1 VKISPAKQAPPR
13 PVVEE
18 VRPRVDDGRYD
29 AKATVGA
36 PVDVYADAFV
46 DGHDQLRV
54 DVLYRRDSDR
64 SWQQVTM
71 TPLDDDRW
79 HATFRADQVGRYLF
93 QVRAKVDAFGTWL
106 RDLRARAA
114 AGQDLSGELEAG
126 ARLAEHAADRASAG
140 HAKQLLALASRV
152 RTGTI
157 PGEGDA
163 EFEELGAL
171 VARYGAEAAA
181 LSPAYGLWVDR
192 DRARF
197 STWYELFPR
206 SAAATPAR
214 HGTFLDVIDR
224 LEYVREL
231 GADVLYLPPIH
242 PIGVTNR
249 KGRDGAVT
257 AALGDVGSPWAIGGP
272 SASGEAGGHTAL
284 HPDLGTME
292 EFAKLVGATRDAGVE
307 VALDLA
313 FQCSP
318 DHPWVTEHPEWF
330 RHRPDGTIRYAEN
343 PPKKYEDIY
352 PLDFDSGQWRE
363 LWQALHGVVEFWVE
377 AGVSIFRVD
386 NPHTKAFPF
395 WEWLIP
401 TVHETHPEVLFLAE
415 AFTRPKVMKRLAK
428 LGFSQ
433 SYTYFAW
440 RTEKWE
446 LEAYLTELTRSEMA
460 DYFRPNFWPNTPD
473 ILTEQLQFGDRR
485 TFAMRAVLAGTLAA
499 SYGIYGPS
507 FELAE
512 REPRHAGS
520 EEYLAGEKYELRDYD
535 LDTAT
540 SLAPFL
546 STLNRIRHEQVALQ
560 HNRTLQFHPTDSDH
574 LIAYSK
580 TVPPG
585 LDAPRS
591 QSGGDL
597 ADAPILVIVNL
608 DDRYRQSAWVDL
620 DLTALGI
627 ADGAAYDVH
636 DLLTGSRYQ
645 WNGPRSFVILDPNVT
660 PAHIFR
666 IEPAAQPV
674 LP

>member
-1 VKISPAKQAPPR
+1 MKISPAKQAPPR
-13 PVVEE
+13 PVVED

-54 DVLYRRDSDR
+54 DVLYRREGER
-64 SWQQVTM
+64 AWRQLTM
-71 TPLDDDRW
+71 TPLVDDRW
-79 HATFRADQVGRYLF
+79 HGSFQLDQVGRYLF
-93 QVRAKVDAFGTWL
+93 QVRARVDAFGTWL

-114 AGQDLSGELEAG
+114 AGQNLSGELEAG
-126 ARLAEHAADRASAG
+126 AKLAEQAADRASAG

-152 RTGTI
+152 RTGAI
-157 PGEGDA
+157 PGAVDA
-163 EFEELGAL
+163 EFDELGAL
-171 VARYGAEAAA
+171 VARYSADAAA

-206 SAAATPAR
+206 SAAAEPGR

-224 LEYVREL
+224 LDYVREL

-242 PIGVTNR
+242 PIGATKR

-257 AALGDVGSPWAIGGP
+257 AESDDVGSPWAIGGQ
-272 SASGEAGGHTAL
+272 SAIGAAEGGHTAL
-284 HPDLGTME
+284 HPDLGTMD
-292 EFAKLVGATRDAGVE
+292 EFSKLLGAAQDAGIE
-307 VALDLA
+307 IALDLA

-330 RHRPDGTIRYAEN
+330 KHRPDGTIRYAEN

-352 PLDFDSGQWRE
+352 PLDFDSAAWRE
-363 LWQALHGVVEFWVE
+363 LWQALHGVVEFWISQ
-377 AGVSIFRVD
+377 GISIFRVD

-415 AFTRPKVMKRLAK
+415 AFARPKVMKRLAK

-433 SYTYFAW
+433 SYTYFTW
-440 RTEKWE
+440 RTAKWE
-446 LEAYLTELTRSEMA
+446 LEQYLTELTRSETA

-473 ILTEQLQFGDRR
+473 ILTEQLQRGDRR

-499 SYGIYGPS
+499 NYGIYGPS
-507 FELAE
+507 YELAE
-512 REPRHAGS
+512 RAPRHEGS
-520 EEYLAGEKYELRDYD
+520 EEYLHGEKYELRHYD
-535 LDTAT
+535 LDAPT

-546 STLNRIRHEQVALQ
+546 STLNRIRHEQLALQ
-560 HNRTLQFHPTDSDH
+560 HDRTLQFHATDSDL

-580 TVPPG
+580 TTPAG
-585 LDAPRS
+585 LEAAGTLAGAPV
-591 QSGGDL
+591 
-597 ADAPILVIVNL
+597 LVIVNL

-620 DLTALGI
+620 DLAALGI

-636 DLLTGSRYQ
+636 DLLTGSRYR
-645 WNGPRSFVILDPNVT
+645 WNGHRSFVILDPNVT

-666 IEPAAQPV
+666 IEPALEPAVEAVTP
-674 LP
+674 

>member
-13 PVVEE
+13 PVVED

-36 PVDVYADAFV
+36 PVDVYADAFA
-46 DGHDQLRV
+46 DGHDLLRV
-54 DVLYRRDSDR
+54 DVLYRREGER
-64 SWQQVTM
+64 AWQQVSM
-71 TPLDDDRW
+71 TPLVDDRW
-79 HATFRADQVGRYLF
+79 HGTFRVPQVGRYLF
-93 QVRAKVDAFGTWL
+93 QVRARVDAFGTWL
-106 RDLRARAA
+106 RDLRVRAA

-126 ARLAEHAADRASAG
+126 ARLAEEAADRASAG
-140 HAKQLLALASRV
+140 HARQLLALASRM
-152 RTGTI
+152 RTGTV
-157 PGEGDA
+157 PGAGDA
-163 EFEELGAL
+163 EFEDLGSL
-171 VARYGAEAAA
+171 VARYAPGAAT
-181 LSPAYGLWVDR
+181 LSPTYGLWVDR

-206 SAAATPAR
+206 SASTAPGR

-224 LEYVREL
+224 LDYVREL

-242 PIGVTNR
+242 PIGVTSR
-249 KGRDGAVT
+249 KGRDGSVVAEP
-257 AALGDVGSPWAIGGP
+257 GDVGSPWAIGGP
-272 SASGEAGGHTAL
+272 DGGHTAL
-284 HPDLGTME
+284 HSDLGTMD
-292 EFAKLVGATRDAGVE
+292 EFTKLVGAARDASIE

-330 RHRPDGTIRYAEN
+330 KHRSDGTIRYAEN

-352 PLDFDSGQWRE
+352 PLDFDSAQWRE
-363 LWQALHGVVEFWVE
+363 LWQALHAVVEFWIA
-377 AGVSIFRVD
+377 AGISIFRVD

-433 SYTYFAW
+433 SYTYFTW
-440 RTEKWE
+440 RTAKWE
-446 LEAYLTELTRSEMA
+446 IEQYLTELTRTEMA

-473 ILTEQLQFGDRR
+473 ILTEQLQRGDRR

-499 SYGIYGPS
+499 NYGIYGPS

-512 REPRHAGS
+512 REPRHEGS

-535 LDTAT
+535 LDAPT

-546 STLNRIRHEQVALQ
+546 SMLNRIRHEQLALQ
-560 HNRTLQFHPTDSDH
+560 HDQTLQFHPTDSDL

-580 TVPPG
+580 TVPS
-585 LDAPRS
+585 L
-591 QSGGDL
+591 L
-597 ADAPILVIVNL
+597 ADGSLSAAPILVIVNL
-608 DDRYRQSAWVDL
+608 DDRYRQSAWVEL
-620 DLTALGI
+620 DLAALGI

-636 DLLTGSRYQ
+636 DLLTGSRYT
-645 WNGPRSFVILDPNVT
+645 WTGPRSFVILDPNVT

-666 IEPAAQPV
+666 IEPV
-674 LP
+674 IT